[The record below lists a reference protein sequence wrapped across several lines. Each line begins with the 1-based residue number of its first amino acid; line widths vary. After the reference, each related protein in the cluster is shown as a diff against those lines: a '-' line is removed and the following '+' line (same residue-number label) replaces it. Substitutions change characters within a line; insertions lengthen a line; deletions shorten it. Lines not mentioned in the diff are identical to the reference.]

1 MHPTVDSSRE
11 GIPQPNHL
19 SQQELS
25 SSVYLSLKL
34 RNGTEGFYSNNSGA
48 GPAPDRAVT
57 ATEQRSTHSQLQFQL
72 LHLQPGSLTKV
83 AAASTP

>member
-48 GPAPDRAVT
+48 GPAPDMQGQHRAKRPT
-57 ATEQRSTHSQLQFQL
+57 KCLKAGLEQKNVYRL
-72 LHLQPGSLTKV
+72 
-83 AAASTP
+83 